1 MELLAPHSFFSWG
14 QRGKTSHT
22 GGGKWIWSPA
32 LPDWTRFVY
41 LPRLQGFALGVI
53 REDTLEN
60 GNCGPS
66 PGKFSLVLF
75 TVVKKTRG
83 LNEFQSPGPFR
94 TNSMPPVPPHHPS
107 LSYKRTTLVKNT
119 NCDKVER
126 NLCHQCWFDCNYP
139 LKSYLF
145 CVFNVLETDSTIKG
159 LIWGRKT
166 HFKPSS
172 TGPMTLISFRWPQ
185 KWSEKKQM
193 SREKAPELCIA
204 CAPLQLKLDLKFR
217 LCNNMA
223 LSPFIKATSSW
234 RSWVCYCSQ
243 LTQFSPFSWNPS
255 HSFAL

>member
-1 MELLAPHSFFSWG
+1 MNSKVLDPS
-14 QRGKTSHT
+14 
-22 GGGKWIWSPA
+22 
-32 LPDWTRFVY
+32 
-41 LPRLQGFALGVI
+41 
-53 REDTLEN
+53 
-60 GNCGPS
+60 GP
-66 PGKFSLVLF
+66 
-75 TVVKKTRG
+75 T
-83 LNEFQSPGPFR
+83 Q
-94 TNSMPPVPPHHPS
+94 
-107 LSYKRTTLVKNT
+107 
-119 NCDKVER
+119 
-126 NLCHQCWFDCNYP
+126 CHQSLLITPVWVTKEPHWSRTQTVIKWNGTCATNVDLIAIIPSN
-139 LKSYLF
+139 LTF

-172 TGPMTLISFRWPQ
+172 TGPMTLFSFRWPQ